1 MPTDQA
7 TATPWLSVLVPFH
20 NVERYIGECVES
32 ILSQA
37 DDGVEIVLLDDAS
50 PDGSL
55 AIARALQQRAP
66 QAIRI
71 VSHAENRGLS
81 TTRNGLLDAGR
92 GRYFW
97 FVDSD
102 DTMLPGAIPQLKA
115 VVERDAPDLVLCDFR
130 LLRERFGLRH
140 RLRGELHRPAF
151 AGAGDARSTDRD
163 GLVAGLLEGRQLHA
177 WSKIASA
184 EVWGQ
189 VRFPPGRL
197 FEDMA
202 VIPQLVAATR
212 SWRHVRQPWIGYR
225 QRGDSIMATMTPKK
239 TRDVLASLRELHAGL
254 IALPGGLS
262 AQAAHAVD
270 YFCLRTFASLAR
282 KVPREDAALA
292 QDCRDALHAVFLA
305 GVDAELAGYRRRG
318 WWLRALRIRRSLARR
333 GWLQ

>member
-97 FVDSD
+97 
-102 DTMLPGAIPQLKA
+102 L
-115 VVERDAPDLVLCDFR
+115 
-130 LLRERFGLRH
+130 
-140 RLRGELHRPAF
+140 RPAE
-151 AGAGDARSTDRD
+151 
-163 GLVAGLLEGRQLHA
+163 LLG
-177 WSKIASA
+177 K
-184 EVWGQ
+184 
-189 VRFPPGRL
+189 
-197 FEDMA
+197 
-202 VIPQLVAATR
+202 
-212 SWRHVRQPWIGYR
+212 SWRHRSTSAGDHSPLLC
-225 QRGDSIMATMTPKK
+225 QRHWPVETD
-239 TRDVLASLRELHAGL
+239 
-254 IALPGGLS
+254 
-262 AQAAHAVD
+262 
-270 YFCLRTFASLAR
+270 
-282 KVPREDAALA
+282 
-292 QDCRDALHAVFLA
+292 
-305 GVDAELAGYRRRG
+305 
-318 WWLRALRIRRSLARR
+318 
-333 GWLQ
+333 

>member
-1 MPTDQA
+1 MP
-7 TATPWLSVLVPFH
+7 
-20 NVERYIGECVES
+20 EG
-32 ILSQA
+32 A
-37 DDGVEIVLLDDAS
+37 DLFDA
-50 PDGSL
+50 
-55 AIARALQQRAP
+55 
-66 QAIRI
+66 
-71 VSHAENRGLS
+71 
-81 TTRNGLLDAGR
+81 R
-92 GRYFW
+92 GRRRLQELFHRDVRAARRGH
-97 FVDSD
+97 FQKGVGHGIGSARVFQERRNRRGEPAQAQRQQPAAEKVV
-102 DTMLPGAIPQLKA
+102 TGGGEAFAAAAEALRGGGKVA
-115 VVERDAPDLVLCDFR
+115 VGDE
-130 LLRERFGLRH
+130 RERGSNV
-140 RLRGELHRPAF
+140 G
-151 AGAGDARSTDRD
+151 
-163 GLVAGLLEGRQLHA
+163 VAGLLEGRQLHA

-262 AQAAHAVD
+262 AQAARAVD